1 MIKKLAASVRQYLLP
16 TIITPICM
24 VGEAV
29 MEVLIPFYMADLID
43 YGIDVGDMASIKSI
57 GLKLC
62 VLAVISLLCGILGAK
77 YAAVASVGFAAN
89 LRHDMYQKIQRFSF
103 ANIDKFSS
111 AGLVTRLTTDVT
123 NVQMAYMMMTRMM
136 FRAPTMLIF
145 ALIMAFRINR
155 RMALIFFAVAPV
167 LAFGIAILAKKAF
180 PLFEKLFKVYDR
192 LNNVV
197 QENLRGIRVVKA
209 FVREDH
215 ESEKFHGVAEDLYDT
230 NVRAETIMAFSQPIM
245 QVCMYTCMLLI
256 SWIGARLIVVGD
268 MSTGQLMTFN
278 TYIMQILMSLMMFS
292 IVIVMF
298 TIAGAAARR
307 IVEVLD
313 EEPSINNPE
322 NPITEINSGSVEFR
336 NVSFGYSE
344 GKNCLRNINLSIK
357 SGETIGII
365 GGTGSG
371 KSSLVQLIPRLY
383 DVSEG
388 SVLVDGKDVRDLHI
402 KELRKHVAMVLQKNL
417 LFEGTVA
424 SNLKWGKEDATAE
437 EMEHAARLACAD
449 EFITRLE
456 GGYDAV
462 IEQGGANVSGGQRQ
476 RLCIARALMA
486 SPSILI
492 LDDSTSA
499 VDTATEK
506 KIREGLAEFM
516 PQATKI
522 IIAQRISSV
531 KDADRIVVIDNG
543 EISGIGTHEELLAGN
558 QIYREVYESQNKGG
572 DFDAPAK
579 E

>member
-1 MIKKLAASVRQYLLP
+1 
-16 TIITPICM
+16 M

-155 RMALIFFAVAPV
+155 RMALIFFAVAPI

-209 FVREDH
+209 FVREKH
-215 ESEKFHGVAEDLYDT
+215 ESDKFHDVAEDLYDT

-322 NPITEINSGSVEFR
+322 NPITEISSGSVEFR

-344 GKNCLRNINLSIK
+344 GKTCLRNINLSIK
-357 SGETIGII
+357 SGETVGII

-388 SVLVDGKDVRDLHI
+388 SVLVDGKDVRNLHI

-437 EMEHAARLACAD
+437 EMEHAAKLACAD